1 MSAAFNKFQWDGSHE
16 TRVSTVLKRAR
27 AALGRKTAEELSA
40 AVRRATVKNRRR
52 RMAKRQAGGASA
64 EERLDGEIQFLIGE
78 DVPQKLVL
86 LLKEKLRG
94 IKWGGS
100 RRHAVLYGRFCD

>member
-1 MSAAFNKFQWDGSHE
+1 M
-16 TRVSTVLKRAR
+16 KRAR

-52 RMAKRQAGGASA
+52 RMAKRQAGVSA

-78 DVPQKLVL
+78 DVPQKLV
-86 LLKEKLRG
+86 
-94 IKWGGS
+94 
-100 RRHAVLYGRFCD
+100 YC